1 MSGVLEHLLDSGR
14 RSQGRQA
21 EGSDRERS
29 EGALMKR
36 RGFLKLLGAA
46 PIAAVAPKILAAD
59 APYVARYVHKTVAAG
74 FAITDE
80 VWYDNV
86 AFAPR
91 KSGILTR
98 AAFAEQLRDGLNEI
112 FTREYSRGEVSDEWR
127 EMFENRPTGEE
138 WKKQYE
144 CMPEMPKHEMRLR
157 SEHCRNCGMSL
168 EEIVER
174 GEDYCYGRER

>member
-1 MSGVLEHLLDSGR
+1 V
-14 RSQGRQA
+14 
-21 EGSDRERS
+21 
-29 EGALMKR
+29 KR
-36 RGFLKLLGAA
+36 RGFLKLAIAA
-46 PIAAVAPKILAAD
+46 PVAVAAPKILLPAE
-59 APYVARYVHKTVAAG
+59 PYVARYTYQTFATG
-74 FAITDE
+74 FVIDDPLY
-80 VWYDNV
+80 V
-86 AFAPR
+86 APR
-91 KSGILTR
+91 TGILTR
-98 AAFAEQLRDGLNEI
+98 AAFAEQLREGLDEI

-127 EMFENRPTGEE
+127 QMFEDRPTGEE